1 MKNLYIFTDNFFLK
15 KDFIRFE
22 VNNLNKF
29 FNFKIVS
36 LNKKVIKF
44 NKKINIIYVNNLNE
58 LNKIIKV
65 DEDSYVI
72 DLMGISSFSWKVRSL
87 LLDKKFKFIKIMLGM
102 IPFPPKKNILIRIF
116 NNLISKKASGGRI
129 LSKINNNI
137 QLLIN
142 KNFRYDLSIVSGKVA
157 YNFQL
162 KKRTK
167 KIIKF
172 KSFDTLNYEKTKF
185 LKKKKLPIV
194 FIDNDIV
201 EHKDY
206 KYHGTTSPVEK
217 KKYYKSLDSFFS
229 YLEKKYKTEVIIAL
243 NPKSKIRTSEKNFKN
258 RKIFQNKTSELIKNC
273 KFSIVHS
280 STAIS
285 FCVLSKKPVL
295 FITNEEIK
303 KSWFQQEIEFSAAQL
318 KNKVFNID
326 LLKYD
331 SNIDNYLKI
340 NKNCYK
346 NYVKNYLFQKKINK
360 NLSFSKILKINLT
373 K

>member
-1 MKNLYIFTDNFFLK
+1 MKNLYIFTDNIFLK

-22 VNNLNKF
+22 VDKLNKF
-29 FNFKIVS
+29 FKFKIVS
-36 LNKKVIKF
+36 LNKKVFKF
-44 NKKINIIYVNNLNE
+44 NKNIKIIYINNLDE
-58 LNKIIKV
+58 LNKITKE
-65 DEDSYVI
+65 DGDSYVI
-72 DLMGISSFSWKVRSL
+72 DLMGINSFSWKVRNFLS
-87 LLDKKFKFIKIMLGM
+87 DKKFKFIKIMLGM
-102 IPFPPKKNILIRIF
+102 YPFPPKKNILIRIF
-116 NNLISKKASGGRI
+116 NNLVSKKASGGTI
-129 LSKINNNI
+129 LRKINNNI

-142 KNFRYDLSIVSGKVA
+142 KNFKYDLSLVSGIVA
-157 YNFQL
+157 HKLQL
-162 KKRTK
+162 KQRTK
-167 KIIKF
+167 KIINF
-172 KSFDTLNYEKTKF
+172 KSFDTLNYDKTKL

-201 EHKDY
+201 EHRDY

-217 KKYYKSLDSFFS
+217 KKYYKSLDFFFS

-243 NPKSKIRTSEKNFKN
+243 NPKSKIKSSKKNFKH

-303 KSWFQQEIEFSAAQL
+303 KSWFQQEIEFSAANL
-318 KNKVFNID
+318 NNKVFNID
-326 LLKYD
+326 FLKYGV
-331 SNIDNYLKI
+331 NIDNYLRI
-340 NKNCYK
+340 DKNFYQ
-346 NYVKNYLFQKKINK
+346 NYVKNYLFQKKVKK
-360 NLSFSKILKINLT
+360 NLSFSKILKINLS